1 MSQPMPEPLQPRSA
15 PPPTTIVVIRLG
27 EQTLGNQKLSEQCER
42 THARWGVHGFS
53 VFEVPDND
61 YQLLARLVPIV
72 TVRPRLFEARGAELL
87 AEGFPLLPTAQH
99 PHWTVVV
106 SEPTAAQFARVR
118 GLFDG
123 PKPNPAFGG
132 AR

>member
-1 MSQPMPEPLQPRSA
+1 MPEPLQLRSA
-15 PPPTTIVVIRLG
+15 PPPATIVVIRLG
-27 EQTLGNQKLSEQCER
+27 EQTLGDQKLSEQCER
-42 THARWGVHGFS
+42 THGRWGVHGFS

-61 YQLLARLVPIV
+61 YQLLGRLVPIV
-72 TVRPRLFEARGAELL
+72 TVRPRLFEALGAELL
-87 AEGFPLLPTAQH
+87 AAGFPLLPTAQH

-118 GLFDG
+118 SLFDG
-123 PKPNPAFGG
+123 PKPNPAWAG